1 MAKEKNLRT
10 GEKQARTRDSRGRF
24 VKGVTGNPGGRPKN
38 DNVSDRLF
46 PLVPKAIERI
56 KMILDNPEST
66 DRDVM
71 KAAEIVLDR
80 VYGKAFQSVQ
90 LEEIDTTVHIIEDD
104 PEASEWNG

>member
-1 MAKEKNLRT
+1 MAKGKSLVTGMKQDRARDKN
-10 GEKQARTRDSRGRF
+10 GRF
-24 VKGVTGNPGGRPKN
+24 VKGISGNPNGRPKN
-38 DNVSDRLF
+38 DSVADRLF